1 MRKIVPVGQKWLKS
15 FHILFGCT
23 WAACGLCLTLM
34 GLFIKPTEGL
44 KLYGV
49 DISRKF
55 IDDLL
60 VAPAAIGC
68 LLPGVIYSL
77 FTGWGWFKH
86 RWITVKWLIN
96 IFGVVFGT
104 FWLGQWLNVLPA
116 ISHAEGMAALS
127 NPIYLHART
136 MNLWGGFLKNLTV
149 IFAVFISV
157 LKPWKPMK
165 QTSQP

>member
-1 MRKIVPVGQKWLKS
+1 MRKMGPVGQKWLKS
-15 FHILFGCT
+15 FHILFACT

-34 GLFIKPTEGL
+34 GLLIKPTEGL
-44 KLYGV
+44 QLYGF
-49 DISRKF
+49 DMSREF
-55 IDDLL
+55 IDDVL
-60 VAPAAIGC
+60 VAPAAMGC
-68 LLPGVIYSL
+68 LLTGAIYSL

-96 IFGVVFGT
+96 IFGVVLGT
-104 FWLGQWLNVLPA
+104 FWLGQWLNALPP

-136 MNLWGGFLKNLTV
+136 MNLWGGALKNLTV

-157 LKPWKPMK
+157 IKPWKPMK